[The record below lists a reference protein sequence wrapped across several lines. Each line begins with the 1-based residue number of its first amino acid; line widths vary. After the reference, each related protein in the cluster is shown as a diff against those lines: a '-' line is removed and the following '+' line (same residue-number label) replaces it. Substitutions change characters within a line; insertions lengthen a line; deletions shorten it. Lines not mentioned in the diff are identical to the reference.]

1 MKKIIVLI
9 ILFIIY
15 AIIVNT
21 CPAVTQWDRSAIL
34 AVQDMLKDLPVTIP
48 DIAGGGLYKCGIY
61 IPLIAGITY
70 FFRKYLLIDIIL
82 FSSAPAL
89 GYFLN
94 KFIIKNIVGRPRPP
108 VDMQL
113 IVHKTSFSFTS
124 NHTVVTS
131 VLWGL
136 VIYYLLKYC
145 KNKILKICGITFS
158 GLWIICEGFSRVWL
172 GVHYPTDVI
181 GGYLLALILILVY
194 IKLIRLIGGKC

>member
-15 AIIVNT
+15 AVIVNT
-21 CPAVTQWDRSAIL
+21 CPAVTQWDRSVIL

-48 DIAGGGLYKCGIY
+48 DSAGGWLYKCGIY
-61 IPLIAGITY
+61 IPLIAGIIY

-89 GYFLN
+89 GYILN

-108 VDMQL
+108 FDMQL
-113 IVHKTSFSFTS
+113 IAHKTSFSFAS

-158 GLWIICEGFSRVWL
+158 GLWIIFEGFSRVWL